1 MRLFRQ
7 LQNTYSKGAAIMSA
21 NSKDKFA
28 MVILIA
34 INLSVAYFF
43 ESHFG
48 YVMAL
53 ITAFAL
59 IYNITGGE
67 HRHG

>member
-1 MRLFRQ
+1 
-7 LQNTYSKGAAIMSA
+7 MSTH
-21 NSKDKFA
+21 SKDIFA
-28 MVILIA
+28 MVALIA

-48 YVMAL
+48 YAMAL
-53 ITAFAL
+53 ITVFAL
-59 IYNITGGE
+59 IYNVIVGGE

>member
-1 MRLFRQ
+1 
-7 LQNTYSKGAAIMSA
+7 MSA
-21 NSKDKFA
+21 HSKDIIA
-28 MVILIA
+28 MVALIA

-53 ITAFAL
+53 ITVLAL
-59 IYNITGGE
+59 IYNVIVGGE

>member
-1 MRLFRQ
+1 
-7 LQNTYSKGAAIMSA
+7 MSA
-21 NSKDKFA
+21 YAKDIFA
-28 MVILIA
+28 MVGLIA

-53 ITAFAL
+53 ITVFAL
-59 IYNITGGE
+59 IYNVIVGGE

>member
-1 MRLFRQ
+1 
-7 LQNTYSKGAAIMSA
+7 MSTFL
-21 NSKDKFA
+21 KDILA
-28 MVILIA
+28 MVVLIA

-43 ESHFG
+43 SSHMG

-53 ITAFAL
+53 ITVFAL
-59 IYNITGGE
+59 IYNVIIGGE

>member
-1 MRLFRQ
+1 
-7 LQNTYSKGAAIMSA
+7 MSA
-21 NSKDKFA
+21 HSKDIFA
-28 MVILIA
+28 MVALIA

-48 YVMAL
+48 YAMAL

-59 IYNITGGE
+59 IYNIIVGGE

>member
-1 MRLFRQ
+1 
-7 LQNTYSKGAAIMSA
+7 MSTHL
-21 NSKDKFA
+21 KDILA
-28 MVILIA
+28 MVALIA

-53 ITAFAL
+53 LTTFDL
-59 IYNITGGE
+59 LYNVIVGGE

>member
-1 MRLFRQ
+1 
-7 LQNTYSKGAAIMSA
+7 MSA
-21 NSKDKFA
+21 HSKDIFA
-28 MVILIA
+28 
-34 INLSVAYFF
+34 SVAYFF

-48 YVMAL
+48 YAMAL

-59 IYNITGGE
+59 IYNIIVGGE

>member
-1 MRLFRQ
+1 
-7 LQNTYSKGAAIMSA
+7 MSA
-21 NSKDKFA
+21 HSKDILA
-28 MVILIA
+28 MVVLIA